1 MEGFM
6 KLTYFVCLFS
16 CLITTFVA
24 LSAQAQ
30 TETVLYSFP
39 QGGGIPASALTSDG
53 KGNFYGTTV
62 SGGLKNGGSVFE
74 LSPNDNGGW
83 NEATLYSFCSAPNC
97 EDGESPKY
105 SYVIFDGMGNLYG
118 TANLGGGTTCLSAN
132 GCGVVFELSPEGTGW
147 KETVIYRFQGEGDGA
162 NPVNGLVMDTAG
174 NLFGTS
180 YNPNNLKPK
189 NVFELS
195 PTSGGWTEK
204 VIYSAGKGYA
214 GLTMDDTGN
223 IFGSASSTVFELSP
237 NGNGG
242 WNPAVIYTFPG
253 APKDGKDAEGTL
265 VFDKMGNLY
274 GTTTGGGIGLGTVFE
289 LSPLENGEW
298 AEEILY
304 SLKGGKTDGKDP
316 FSGIAF
322 DSYGNIY
329 GTTFSGGES
338 DEGTVFELLAP
349 VGAGS
354 YSEKVL
360 WSFDG
365 ADGAYPYAG
374 VTVDGARNLY
384 GTAYSGGLNDAG
396 VVFEVTPLPG
406 VTTATTLK
414 SSPNPSSY
422 GQTVNFVA
430 TVASNFGT
438 PPNVET
444 ISFMDGKTVLGM
456 GMLSG
461 GSASFPTSTL
471 KVGTNSIT
479 AVYAGDSNF
488 AASTSKALSQVVSKA
503 TTITTLA
510 SSLNP
515 SSVGQ
520 SVTFTASVAPEFSG
534 TATGNVTFYDG
545 TTLLKTVAV
554 NKDVAKYI
562 TKTLTSGTHTITA
575 TYSGSTS
582 FDGSSSAPLTQTVN
596 WGLAKLPSCGDF
608 GDFQSPAHKGEIRN
622 RILCGFLCLFSGFGR
637 WSMTIPFETTDHD
650 RK

>member
-6 KLTYFVCLFS
+6 KLTYFVYLFVCLTAIFS
-16 CLITTFVA
+16 AHLA
-24 LSAQAQ
+24 DAQ

-39 QGGGIPASALTSDG
+39 QGGGIPASTLTPDG

-62 SGGLKNGGSVFE
+62 SGGLQNAGSVFE

-83 NEATLYSFCSAPNC
+83 NETTLYSFCSAPNC

-105 SYVIFDGMGNLYG
+105 SYVIFDGIGNLYG

-147 KETVIYRFQGEGDGA
+147 KETVIYRFQGEEDGG

-180 YNPNNLKPK
+180 YNPNNLNPK
-189 NVFELS
+189 TVFELS

-214 GLTMDDTGN
+214 GLTMDDAGN
-223 IFGSASSTVFELSP
+223 IFGSASSTVFELYPTAS
-237 NGNGG
+237 GG
-242 WNPAVIYTFPG
+242 WNPAVIHTFPG

-289 LSPLENGEW
+289 LSPLENGQW

-316 FSGIAF
+316 FAGIVF

-360 WSFDG
+360 WSFEG

-374 VTVDGARNLY
+374 LTVDGARNLY

-406 VTTATTLK
+406 VTTATTVT
-414 SSPNPSSY
+414 SSPYPSTY
-422 GQTVNFVA
+422 GQTVRFDA

-438 PPNVET
+438 PPNGET
-444 ISFMDGKTVLGM
+444 VSFMKAKKVLGT
-456 GMLSG
+456 GMLSD
-461 GSASFPTSTL
+461 GSATFITSAL
-471 KVGTNSIT
+471 PVGTNSIT
-479 AVYAGDSNF
+479 AVYAGDSKF
-488 AASTSKALSQVVSKA
+488 AASTSKAVSQVVSKA
-503 TTITTLA
+503 TTVTTLA

-515 SSVGQ
+515 SNVGE

-534 TATGNVTFYDG
+534 TGAGTVSIYDG
-545 TTLLKTVAV
+545 TTLLKTVTV
-554 NKDVAKYI
+554 NKGEAKF
-562 TKTLTSGTHTITA
+562 TTSTLTTGKHTITA
-575 TYSGSTS
+575 TYGGSTS

-596 WGLAKLPSCGDF
+596 
-608 GDFQSPAHKGEIRN
+608 
-622 RILCGFLCLFSGFGR
+622 
-637 WSMTIPFETTDHD
+637 
-650 RK
+650 